1 MNESQPTT
9 FTLENGQ
16 TYQLPQYQ
24 IFTPIYQRAPNAN
37 QQNNIMLNQ
46 QNGTSDELVCLSFLF
61 FIICKQEKSLTLK
74 KIISRTSKLI

>member
-1 MNESQPTT
+1 VNEQQPAT

-37 QQNNIMLNQ
+37 QQNNIIINQ
-46 QNGTSDELVCLSFLF
+46 QNGTDELVCFYLY
-61 FIICKQEKSLTLK
+61 
-74 KIISRTSKLI
+74 

>member
-46 QNGTSDELVCLSFLF
+46 QNGTTDELVCLG
-61 FIICKQEKSLTLK
+61 FIIFRSTNK
-74 KIISRTSKLI
+74 KKA